1 MEIIKMF
8 EENFDEMQWSLE
20 ELGNL
25 YMLLKAY
32 SDKKSEFSKE
42 FSAENFKSCE
52 KLFNDMAEQYSR
64 QYLENTRLILK
75 RLDFFKFE

>member
-1 MEIIKMF
+1 MIKMF
-8 EENFDEMQWSLE
+8 EENFDEMQWALE
-20 ELGNL
+20 ELENFYL
-25 YMLLKAY
+25 LLKAY
-32 SDKKSEFSKE
+32 SDKKSEFSSK

-75 RLDFFKFE
+75 RL

>member
-1 MEIIKMF
+1 MF

-42 FSAENFKSCE
+42 FSAEILNPVKSC
-52 KLFNDMAEQYSR
+52 LMIWRNNIAG
-64 QYLENTRLILK
+64 NILK
-75 RLDFFKFE
+75 THV

>member
-1 MEIIKMF
+1 MF

-32 SDKKSEFSKE
+32 SDKKSEFSFVFCISE
-42 FSAENFKSCE
+42 IFSAKSLAFVYFLQT
-52 KLFNDMAEQYSR
+52 K
-64 QYLENTRLILK
+64 
-75 RLDFFKFE
+75 

>member
-1 MEIIKMF
+1 MEMIKMF

-32 SDKKSEFSKE
+32 SDKKSEFSFVFCISE
-42 FSAENFKSCE
+42 RFSAKSLAFVYFLQI
-52 KLFNDMAEQYSR
+52 K
-64 QYLENTRLILK
+64 
-75 RLDFFKFE
+75 

>member
-1 MEIIKMF
+1 MIKIF
-8 EENFDEMQWSLE
+8 EENFDEIQWALE
-20 ELGNL
+20 ELENFYL
-25 YMLLKAY
+25 LLKAY

-42 FSAENFKSCE
+42 FSSENFKSCK

-75 RLDFFKFE
+75 RL

>member
-1 MEIIKMF
+1 MF

-32 SDKKSEFSKE
+32 SDKKSEFSFVFCISE
-42 FSAENFKSCE
+42 RFSAKSLTFVYFLQI
-52 KLFNDMAEQYSR
+52 K
-64 QYLENTRLILK
+64 
-75 RLDFFKFE
+75 

>member
-1 MEIIKMF
+1 MIKIF
-8 EENFDEMQWSLE
+8 EENFDEIQWALE
-20 ELGNL
+20 ELENFYL
-25 YMLLKAY
+25 LLKAY

-42 FSAENFKSCE
+42 LSTENFKSCE

-75 RLDFFKFE
+75 RL

>member
-1 MEIIKMF
+1 MF
-8 EENFDEMQWSLE
+8 EENFDEMQWALE
-20 ELGNL
+20 ELENFYL
-25 YMLLKAY
+25 LLKAY
-32 SDKKSEFSKE
+32 VDKKHVFSKE
-42 FSAENFKSCE
+42 FSTENFKSCE

>member
-1 MEIIKMF
+1 MF
-8 EENFDEMQWSLE
+8 EENFDEMQWALE
-20 ELGNL
+20 ELENL

-32 SDKKSEFSKE
+32 SGKKSEFSSK

-52 KLFNDMAEQYSR
+52 KLFNDMAGQYSR

-75 RLDFFKFE
+75 RL